1 MNEEVIWFAYDIG
14 MFSWG
19 MAFIQVGPTVQVV
32 FNTAGSAEEIMK
44 KKKKSKNR
52 NTNTN
57 I

>member
-44 KKKKSKNR
+44 KKKK
-52 NTNTN
+52 